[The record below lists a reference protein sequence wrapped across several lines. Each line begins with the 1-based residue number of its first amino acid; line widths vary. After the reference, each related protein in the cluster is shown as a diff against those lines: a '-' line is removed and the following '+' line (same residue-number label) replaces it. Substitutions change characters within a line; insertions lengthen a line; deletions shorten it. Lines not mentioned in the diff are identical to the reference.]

1 MLALQLILLFYRR
14 SKWETS
20 EHTGTR
26 RPEHLPLAL
35 LCGFLTGESAPDSKA
50 SSPAVE
56 TVREGLLMGTE
67 GKGSHAHIGSESGQS
82 GKTVKGG
89 GMNGTE
95 EGEVTGTVE
104 VKEHDCYM
112 GSGEINKAKVKYVG
126 TENRLCVQERDL
138 VWIRQAGFGHRWACI

>member
-1 MLALQLILLFYRR
+1 
-14 SKWETS
+14 
-20 EHTGTR
+20 
-26 RPEHLPLAL
+26 
-35 LCGFLTGESAPDSKA
+35 
-50 SSPAVE
+50 
-56 TVREGLLMGTE
+56 MGTE
-67 GKGSHAHIGSESGQS
+67 EEGSRAHIGSESGQS

-104 VKEHDCYM
+104 VKERDCSM

-126 TENRLCVQERDL
+126 TENRPCVQERDL

>member
-1 MLALQLILLFYRR
+1 MLALQLILLFYRC

-26 RPEHLPLAL
+26 SSEHLPLAL
-35 LCGFLTGESAPDSKA
+35 LCGFLTEYAPDSKA

-56 TVREGLLMGTE
+56 TVREGLLIGTE
-67 GKGSHAHIGSESGQS
+67 GERSHVHIESESGKS

-95 EGEVTGTVE
+95 EEEATGTVE

-112 GSGEINKAKVKYVG
+112 GSGEINKAKVKYV
-126 TENRLCVQERDL
+126 T
-138 VWIRQAGFGHRWACI
+138 I